1 MPNVLVVGSINMD
14 LIVRC
19 ERLPTEGETAHGD
32 DLVTAAGGKGANQ
45 AVASSRLGAQT
56 HMVGRLG
63 EDEFGTRL
71 RAGLEENNVNT
82 QAVLTDPDA
91 STGVALILLEASGQ
105 NRIVIMSGANARV
118 GTQDVATAKE
128 QLPEV
133 DVVLLQLEIPISTV
147 AQVAAAARE
156 AQVRSVLDAGAA
168 TREAIDAGLP
178 ALMDVI
184 SPNETEAQ
192 ALTGVEVT
200 GLASAAEAARRL
212 REMGARDV
220 VVKLGSEGA
229 YWSGEAGEDHVPAF
243 AIDPVDT
250 TAAGDAFTACLAIDI
265 ASGEEMLAA
274 LRRANGAGALACLKL
289 GAQPS
294 MPTRGELESFLA
306 GHT

>member
-1 MPNVLVVGSINMD
+1 
-14 LIVRC
+14 
-19 ERLPTEGETAHGD
+19 
-32 DLVTAAGGKGANQ
+32 
-45 AVASSRLGAQT
+45 
-56 HMVGRLG
+56 MVGRLG